1 MQATIQTSTQQHTV
15 NTSFHPVAKSA
26 DPLSVPRKKAENGVQ
41 AVANVGAGAG
51 CRLASKARKAGEHG
65 VNVGGSGLREQLQ
78 VAKHEEAGWQEAM
91 RAEPIDLKSF
101 AQD

>member
-1 MQATIQTSTQQHTV
+1 M
-15 NTSFHPVAKSA
+15 
-26 DPLSVPRKKAENGVQ
+26 PRKKAENGVQ
-41 AVANVGAGAG
+41 AVANVSAGAG
-51 CRLASKARKAGEHG
+51 RRLASKAREAGEHG